1 MNDMRRLKMFGLT
14 AALAAVSAMSA
25 SQAMAACPPPAA
37 TWQQFI
43 EEQAPPGNPANRA
56 SPSYYYTSQYFCDSE
71 PDIDYVFVFRL
82 NYRCNPDSLR
92 WNSND
97 GLTQLL
103 FDGLNSRSPVA
114 SDDDVHVCMGGDRLQ
129 ILGGGNLNA
138 GINWIFRDF
147 YVWAP

>member
-1 MNDMRRLKMFGLT
+1 MNENRTFKMMGLS
-14 AALAAVSAMSA
+14 AALAAVTAMSA
-25 SQAMAACPPPAA
+25 TQVMAACPAPAHI
-37 TWQQFI
+37 WQQFI
-43 EEQAPPGNPANRA
+43 EEQAPAGNPANKA
-56 SPSYYYTSQYFCDSE
+56 FASYYYTSQFFCDAD

-97 GLTQLL
+97 WLTRAT

-114 SDDDVHVCMGGDRLQ
+114 TDDDVHVCMGENSLRV
-129 ILGGGNLNA
+129 LGAGNLGA
-138 GINWIFRDF
+138 GINWILRDF